1 MTFWTAFL
9 TKKQAAARPVALDY
23 LRSQVFRAD
32 CAAIHALDRNVF
44 AVRPLADGLVEAL
57 VEDLGGHERV
67 LRWDVVRAFGKSDDE
82 LFALAR
88 TQAAASACNITP
100 MEVGGGVQVLASNEL
115 YLSARLLDNFA
126 RSKHRHG
133 VLFAPISWHHWCIH
147 VVQQITV
154 PHTVALISLVAAD
167 VNRHQ
172 TSGRQTS
179 GRMKVGDFES
189 LTGDLY
195 WYKPTGVIE
204 TLELVGE
211 GADRR
216 ATSREFARAIA

>member
-1 MTFWTAFL
+1 MTFWTAFFS
-9 TKKQAAARPVALDY
+9 TKKHAAARPVALDY

-167 VNRHQ
+167 VNRQ
-172 TSGRQTS
+172 
-179 GRMKVGDFES
+179 MKVGDFES

-204 TLELVGE
+204 KLELVGE

>member
-1 MTFWTAFL
+1 MVGPL
-9 TKKQAAARPVALDY
+9 YKPDHDLLD

-167 VNRHQ
+167 VNRQ
-172 TSGRQTS
+172 
-179 GRMKVGDFES
+179 MKVGDFES

-204 TLELVGE
+204 KLELVGE